1 MLKNNFLVLLFLAVM
16 VLVSCS
22 KNSELIPNTENS
34 IGTSGKAIDKLAK
47 GINLTNWFNDYSDRN
62 QLGTRYTTAHFN
74 QIKNAGFTYVRLPIG
89 PLMISDANNISSINS
104 TSLTLLDQAVKNI
117 TSSGLSVALDFH
129 AYTPNFESNLA
140 TNPLARVAFRQFWK
154 SLSTYFSKY
163 DTTQVF
169 FEIFNEPHVGAAQ
182 SVAGIDKNWWA
193 PFQGQVIQSIREAT
207 PNHYIIAGA
216 ENWNSWYD
224 LSSMKVYSNKNIIYN
239 FHLYEPYIF
248 THQGASWAGNPY
260 DKLKSLPYPGSP
272 QNVLSLAASA
282 PNSEIKYLINWYGIQ
297 QYNADSLNYAVK
309 QVYNWGNQN
318 KVPVICN
325 EFGVYKVFAPAD
337 SRTRYLQDMRN
348 MLTKYKMGWA
358 VWDYDE
364 NFGLSSYPNNN
375 RSGIP
380 VWDSNVLTA
389 LGLK

>member
-16 VLVSCS
+16 AFVSCS

-34 IGTSGKAIDKLAK
+34 VGTSGKAIDKLAK
-47 GINLTNWFNDYSDRN
+47 GVNLSNWFNDYSDRN
-62 QLGTRYTTAHFN
+62 QLGTRYSTAHFN
-74 QIKNAGFTYVRLPIG
+74 QIKTAGFTYVRLPIG
-89 PLMISDANNISSINS
+89 PSIISDPNNIDAINAA
-104 TSLTLLDQAVKNI
+104 SLASLDQAVKNI

-129 AYTPNFESNLA
+129 TYTPNFESRLA
-140 TNPLARVAFRQFWK
+140 TDPLARVAFRQFWK
-154 SLSTYFSKY
+154 SLASYFSKY

-193 PFQGQVIQSIREAT
+193 PFQGQIIQSIREAT

-224 LSSMKVYSNKNIIYN
+224 LSSMKVYSYKNIIYN
-239 FHLYEPYIF
+239 FHLYEPFVF
-248 THQGASWAGNPY
+248 THQGAIWAGNPY
-260 DKLKSLPYPGSP
+260 DKLKSIPYPGTP
-272 QNVLSLAASA
+272 QNVASLAANA
-282 PNSEIKYLINWYGIQ
+282 PNSEIKYLINWYGSQ

-309 QVYNWGNQN
+309 QAYNWGTQN

-325 EFGVYKVFAPAD
+325 EFGVYKAFAPAD
-337 SRTRYLQDMRN
+337 SRNRYLLDMRN
-348 MLTKYKMGWA
+348 VLTKYKMGWA

-364 NFGLSSYPNNN
+364 TFGLTSYPNNN

-380 VWDSNVLTA
+380 VWDSNVLAA